1 MRLNL
6 SLNGILIASTPLD
19 PSRCKDEYYLQ
30 AMRRLLTMQN
40 KDALELIPSRPV
52 YYIEVP
58 SSLSD
63 LRFQPSAN

>member
-6 SLNGILIASTPLD
+6 AINGILIGSTPLD

-30 AMRRLLTMQN
+30 AMRHLLTQQN
-40 KDALELIPSRPV
+40 QETLEQIPSRPV

-58 SSLSD
+58 SSLPNLSY
-63 LRFQPSAN
+63 QYSEN